1 MGKEKTRDKIFKFL
15 VEKELKNY
23 TDYDSEFV
31 TSNTEIGEL
40 GLDSLDVP
48 EAIMGAEE
56 EFNIEIPDK
65 QFQNARTVGD
75 IVTAIHNCLKDQNGK

>member
-31 TSNTEIGEL
+31 TSDTEISEL
-40 GLDSLDVP
+40 GLDSLDVL
-48 EAIMGAEE
+48 EAIMGAE
-56 EFNIEIPDK
+56 
-65 QFQNARTVGD
+65 
-75 IVTAIHNCLKDQNGK
+75 

>member
-1 MGKEKTRDKIFKFL
+1 MGKEKTRDEIFKFL

-31 TSNTEIGEL
+31 TSDTEISEL
-40 GLDSLDVP
+40 GLDSLDVL

-56 EFNIEIPDK
+56 EFDIKIPDN

-75 IVTAIHNCLKDQNGK
+75 IVTAIHNCLKD

>member
-1 MGKEKTRDKIFKFL
+1 MEKEKTRDKIFKFL

-31 TSNTEIGEL
+31 TSNTEISEL
-40 GLDSLDVP
+40 GLDSLDVL

-56 EFNIEIPDK
+56 EFNIDIPDNK
-65 QFQNARTVGD
+65 FQNARTVGD
-75 IVTAIHNCLKDQNGK
+75 IVDAICDCLKD

>member
-31 TSNTEIGEL
+31 TSDTEIREL
-40 GLDSLDVP
+40 GLDSLDVL

-56 EFNIEIPDK
+56 EFNIEIPDN